1 MSYRVHYLLAGG
13 TGGNGTKTVSGNTA
27 STEITGLTNG
37 ETYIISVEAVFSLPI
52 FLPGISAEKIITLGM
67 HFILPPLPQ

>member
-13 TGGNGTKTVSGNTA
+13 SGGNGTKTVSGNTT

-37 ETYIISVEAVFSLPI
+37 ETYIISVDVVSM
-52 FLPGISAEKIITLGM
+52 LPGVIPAVSEEIITLGIYA
-67 HFILPPLPQ
+67 HSSP